1 MKACQMNALMWHTLY
16 DAFARFA
23 AHARE
28 IHFYD
33 DAVDAMEKS
42 IFEMSPYAKHKKEGT
57 AK

>member
-16 DAFARFA
+16 DSFARFA

-42 IFEMSPYAKHKKEGT
+42 IFEMSPYAKPKKEGS

>member
-1 MKACQMNALMWHTLY
+1 MNALMWHTLY
-16 DAFARFA
+16 DSFARFA

-42 IFEMSPYAKHKKEGT
+42 IFEMSPYAKHKKEGS